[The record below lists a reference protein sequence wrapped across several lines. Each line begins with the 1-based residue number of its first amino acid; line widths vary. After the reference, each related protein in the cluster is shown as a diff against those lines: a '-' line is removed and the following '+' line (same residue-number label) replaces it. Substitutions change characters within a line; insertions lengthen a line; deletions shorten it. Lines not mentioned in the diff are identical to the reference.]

1 MFNFTIDSTALTQL
15 TVVFIFLIYGVVN
28 AVVTT
33 KVLQYKGYEDTP
45 GWTIAALF
53 FGVFVL
59 IGAAGLPLAKDA
71 TIPNRDDDAQVSNR
85 K

>member
-1 MFNFTIDSTALTQL
+1 MFDFTFDSTALTQL
-15 TVVFIFLIYGVVN
+15 TAVFIFLIYGVVN
-28 AVVTT
+28 AVVTA

-71 TIPNRDDDAQVSNR
+71 TIPSRDTDENLSSRD
-85 K
+85 

>member
-1 MFNFTIDSTALTQL
+1 MFEFTFDSTALTQL
-15 TVVFIFLIYGVVN
+15 TAVFIFLIYGVVC

-33 KVLQYKGYEDTP
+33 KIMQFKGYEDTP

-53 FGVFVL
+53 FGILVL

-71 TIPNRDDDAQVSNR
+71 TIPKRASEE
-85 K
+85 